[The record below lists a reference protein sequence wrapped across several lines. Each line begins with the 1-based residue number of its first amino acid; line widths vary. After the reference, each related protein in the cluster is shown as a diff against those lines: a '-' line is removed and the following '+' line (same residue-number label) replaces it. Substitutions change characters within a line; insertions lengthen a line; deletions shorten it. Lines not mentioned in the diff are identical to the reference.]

1 MPMAGRAAC
10 AALLCLC
17 APALAAE
24 PPHLLPSQ
32 LFGDW
37 LASCDNAG
45 DCTAD
50 GFGTG
55 DSPATL
61 ILSRPRGAAP
71 SVAVILRP
79 EDGRPAVL
87 RLQAPRRGPAV
98 TLRLLPSGPGVLR
111 GALSAGEIAAL
122 LPVLHGSGRIVLSRP
137 PQRPGAR
144 AAPLG
149 ILRLAGAAA
158 ALDWIEQR
166 QRRVP
171 DPLPAFRP
179 PPPFDGPQ
187 PDPLRLPEA
196 VASLPAVRACARQGD
211 SDGPAGGIAAWQ
223 LEPSVALWSMSC
235 GNGNFDRDTLFVLAG
250 PGAAAPAGFTTLLQ
264 MAPHPPG
271 VLVDAEPGPDGRDIA
286 ATAPS
291 RGLGDCGD
299 FRSYRWDGSRY
310 RLVLARLMTVC
321 RGLGIED
328 WPVVYRD
335 RR

>member
-1 MPMAGRAAC
+1 M
-10 AALLCLC
+10 
-17 APALAAE
+17 
-24 PPHLLPSQ
+24 PSQ
-32 LFGDW
+32 SFGDW
-37 LASCDNAG
+37 LASCDNLG
-45 DCTAD
+45 DCVAD

-61 ILSRPRGAAP
+61 ILSRPRGAP
-71 SVAVILRP
+71 PTIAVILRP
-79 EDGRPAVL
+79 EDPAASL

-98 TLRLLPSGPGVLR
+98 TIRLFRSGPGTLR
-111 GALSAGEIAAL
+111 GVLSAGEVAAL
-122 LPVLHGSGRIVLSRP
+122 LPVLHGGGRILLSRP
-137 PQRPGAR
+137 PSR
-144 AAPLG
+144 AGGRTVPLG

-171 DPLPAFRP
+171 DALPASRP

-187 PDPLRLPEA
+187 PDPRRVPVA
-196 VASLPAVRACARQGD
+196 VSSLPAVRACVRQGD
-211 SDGPAGGIAAWQ
+211 ADGPAGGIAAWQ
-223 LEPSVALWSMSC
+223 LGLSAALWSIPC
-235 GNGNFDRDTLFVLAG
+235 GNGNFDRDTLFVLARTH
-250 PGAAAPAGFTTLLQ
+250 GAAVPAGFAALPQ

-271 VLVDAEPGPDGRDIA
+271 ILVDAEPGPDGRDVA

-321 RGLGIED
+321 RGLGVED